1 MGSRE
6 YVEGAMAGKP
16 CAPAHILELAEDLV
30 PLAMRVSVRGMRA
43 EVVMHRAVREDGH
56 VRRPAHP
63 LQLHLRNM
71 HALLVIPLPLHASA
85 KASTHA

>member
-1 MGSRE
+1 
-6 YVEGAMAGKP
+6 MAGKP

-30 PLAMRVSVRGMRA
+30 PLAVRVSVRGMRA

-56 VRRPAHP
+56 VRRPAHA

-71 HALLVIPLPLHASA
+71 HALLAIPLPLYAGA
-85 KASTHA
+85 KASTYA